1 MPWMRT
7 LLASDRTAEDSMV
20 PNELVPIIS
29 AGIGAGAALGGVLL
43 KMLYDGRTERRKQ
56 RRDNAA
62 LFLAERRETYDRF
75 LDLHRK
81 QLDRNQRLRK
91 IGLVVRDG
99 GTPPSSE
106 ELAAFPGPVM
116 GDLAATLDAIRR
128 LARSYEVVRAGEQ
141 MILLHADMTAAQR
154 KMLDAVTAGGA
165 SVSRELSAEAK
176 QTDDIL
182 WFVLTNILRD
192 RTLEFTYAYRAD
204 LGLGD
209 PAGGP
214 KRYPIEPR
222 PWPVEVSEHIIRSRI
237 LPNHL
242 SEPTH
247 DETGSPESGVQRT
260 CN

>member
-1 MPWMRT
+1 
-7 LLASDRTAEDSMV
+7 MV

-56 RRDNAA
+56 RRDDAA

-75 LDLHRK
+75 LNLHRK
-81 QLDRNQRLRK
+81 QLDRNQRLRE
-91 IGLVVRDG
+91 IGLTVRDG

-116 GDLAATLDAIRR
+116 GDLVATLDAIRR

-141 MILLHADMTAAQR
+141 MIRLHADMTAAQR
-154 KMLDAVTAGGA
+154 KMLDAVTADG
-165 SVSRELSAEAK
+165 SSWELSAEAK
-176 QTDDIL
+176 QTDDTL
-182 WFVLTNILRD
+182 WFVLANILRD

-209 PAGGP
+209 PEGGP

-222 PWPVEVSEHIIRSRI
+222 PWPLEVSEHIIRSRI

-247 DETGSPESGVQRT
+247 DETGGSPESGVQRT